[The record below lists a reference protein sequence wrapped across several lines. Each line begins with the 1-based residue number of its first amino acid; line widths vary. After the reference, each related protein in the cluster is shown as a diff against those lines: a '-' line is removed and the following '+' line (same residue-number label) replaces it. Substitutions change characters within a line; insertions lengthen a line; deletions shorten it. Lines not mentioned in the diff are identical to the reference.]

1 MSNHYNPKNQKQ
13 SKPGHA
19 NQPNQ
24 PSQSTQIAV
33 AEAGLL
39 INIRNWIG
47 KNALYLAFI
56 QALVAFSGSMYFS
69 NIAGY
74 PPCTLCWWQRIFFF
88 PLGITLI
95 VGILRRDKNVYH
107 YILPPAFIGWAIA
120 IYHNLLYYKII
131 PDTLAPCT
139 TGVSCTTKFIEFFG
153 FVTIPFLSFMAFSVI
168 IILMFE
174 YKRFTKL
181 YK

>member
-1 MSNHYNPKNQKQ
+1 MSNHYHPKNQNQ
-13 SKPGHA
+13 SKPSHA
-19 NQPNQ
+19 
-24 PSQSTQIAV
+24 TQIAV

-39 INIRNWIG
+39 INIRSWIG
-47 KNALYLAFI
+47 KNALYLALVQVI
-56 QALVAFSGSMYFS
+56 VAFLGSMYFS

-88 PLGITLI
+88 PLGIALI
-95 VGILRRDKNVYH
+95 VGIISKDKKVYQ
-107 YILPPAFIGWAIA
+107 YILPPAVIGWLIS

-139 TGVSCTTKFIEFFG
+139 TGVSCTTKYIEFFG
-153 FVTIPFLSFMAFSVI
+153 FVTIPFLSFAAFSVI
-168 IILMFE
+168 IMLMFE
-174 YKRFTKL
+174 YKRHIKL